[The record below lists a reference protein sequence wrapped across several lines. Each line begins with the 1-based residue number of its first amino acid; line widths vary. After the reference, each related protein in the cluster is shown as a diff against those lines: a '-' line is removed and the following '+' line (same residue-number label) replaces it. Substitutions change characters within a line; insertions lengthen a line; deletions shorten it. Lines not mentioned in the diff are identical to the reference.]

1 VTYESPV
8 IRSDHARGPYVGQAC
23 QANQEVAVSPIPKF
37 NRYDLGTSALI
48 LIRTARSGGCQAK
61 EFDVSTTQASNFT
74 GNATPQ
80 AHPIDMKL
88 EVITIPVSDADRAK
102 RFYASLGWRLDADI
116 AAGSVRLVQF
126 TPPGSSCSIQFGSGL
141 VATGPGS
148 LQRTYLVVPDVEA
161 ARAELIAQGID
172 VGEVFHLN
180 GTRGRENGPD
190 PVRASYG
197 SFAAFNDPDGNGWLL
212 QEVTARLPGRVEVDG
227 TTFGSASALAA
238 ALRRAEAAH
247 AQHEKRIG
255 RRDDNWADWYADYIV
270 REQAGKELPL

>member
-1 VTYESPV
+1 M
-8 IRSDHARGPYVGQAC
+8 
-23 QANQEVAVSPIPKF
+23 
-37 NRYDLGTSALI
+37 
-48 LIRTARSGGCQAK
+48 
-61 EFDVSTTQASNFT
+61 STTQASNVT
-74 GNATPQ
+74 ANGTPQ
-80 AHPIDMKL
+80 AHPVDMKL

-116 AAGSVRLVQF
+116 AAGSVRVVQL
-126 TPPGSSCSIQFGSGL
+126 TPAGSSCSVQFGTGL
-141 VATGPGS
+141 IATEPGS

-161 ARAELIAQGID
+161 ARAGLIAQGID
-172 VGEVFHLN
+172 VGEVFHLSRA
-180 GTRGRENGPD
+180 RGRENGPD

-212 QEVTARLPGRVEVDG
+212 QEVTARLPGRVEADG

-238 ALRRAEAAH
+238 ALGRAEAAH

-255 RRDDNWADWYADYIV
+255 RRDDKWADWYADYIV